1 MITADPRSI
10 LSVGATLGEGPV
22 WVARDAALWFVDIKA
37 HRVHRYDPALDVG
50 RSWLSDGESKLVG
63 SCVKLTDV
71 ALDRLQGLSWARLGW
86 RSEEHRRP
94 DLGGH
99 GSPGAKRSKCS

>member
-50 RSWLSDGESKLVG
+50 RLITGQGGAV
-63 SCVKLTDV
+63 VTQH
-71 ALDRLQGLSWARLGW
+71 LDRPALGLLQADDGVQQ
-86 RSEEHRRP
+86 HRPAAVEPIR
-94 DLGGH
+94 
-99 GSPGAKRSKCS
+99 